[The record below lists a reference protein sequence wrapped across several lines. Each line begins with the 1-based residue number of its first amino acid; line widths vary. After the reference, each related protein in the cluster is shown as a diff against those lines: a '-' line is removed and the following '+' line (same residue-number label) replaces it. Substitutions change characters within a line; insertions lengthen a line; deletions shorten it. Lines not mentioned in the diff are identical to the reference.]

1 MSDLSLFLEKSS
13 KDLQRTEAEG
23 ILVTVALSSLSES
36 EEAEAFAWNAGNLE
50 IPQLK
55 LVVQVFVSS
64 SRINLRPR
72 VCGPVV

>member
-13 KDLQRTEAEG
+13 KDLQRTESKA
-23 ILVTVALSSLSES
+23 IMVTVVLSSLSEA